1 MKLGNQLRISAFC
14 KHKSDVRGLKFRSI
28 SPLKPPGRE
37 SVSRLTI
44 KTLFRKIIQGIG
56 LARYV
61 GTFEGVACFA
71 SKLGELRNRAA
82 IALPGI
88 GIFVHPDEVKNIS
101 LLRHEYGHF
110 LQARKWGKR
119 FFYRYIAWKSLSSAK
134 RSSHDPAFNHQHTW
148 TEWTANRLAYY
159 FFKRPDDWDMK
170 SYPIYPP
177 LEPREDTDWP
187 EFLRFEKPATG

>member
-1 MKLGNQLRISAFC
+1 M
-14 KHKSDVRGLKFRSI
+14 RGLKFRSI
-28 SPLKPPGRE
+28 SPLKASGRE
-37 SVSRLTI
+37 SVSNSTI
-44 KTLFRKIIQGIG
+44 KTLFRKTIQGIG

-71 SKLGELRNRAA
+71 SRIGELKNRAA

-88 GIFVHPDEVKNIS
+88 GIFVHPDEVNNIS

-119 FFYRYIAWKSLSSAK
+119 FFYRYIAWQSLHSAK

-159 FFKRPDDWDMK
+159 FFKRPADWDMK
-170 SYPIYPP
+170 SYPIHPP
-177 LEPREDTDWP
+177 LEQREGSDWP
-187 EFLRFEKPATG
+187 EFLRFEKPAALAGRSLKV